1 MTTLPPELANAAAEP
16 VELTVAELLGLFG
29 ERNRDPEIVGRVE
42 CVLSEAGLCC
52 APSLI
57 HGHLDSSVVV
67 GSAEAGEGSPDAE
80 GEEEAPAPK
89 ALRIGDLP
97 SARLPEGALVSLHP
111 DDDLPR
117 ARMKMLE
124 NHFSQLPVLSGPYV
138 LKGLVSWQ
146 SIALAHAKGKCEA
159 LADAM
164 DEARIVRVD
173 AELLV
178 TIPEINAYNC
188 VFVRDENEKISGVV
202 TPADL
207 SLEFGRLTGP
217 FLRLGEIERRLRH
230 CVNRMCT
237 TTAELREASGN
248 SKAKIADDLT
258 VWQIQQV
265 FAKPDRWSRLAWGL
279 HREEF
284 VAKLDE
290 VRKIRNEVAHFRPN
304 PLTNNQVHKVEIF
317 ASLLKNFMP

>member
-1 MTTLPPELANAAAEP
+1 MTVLPPELENAAAEP
-16 VELTVAELLGLFG
+16 VDLTVAELLDLFG
-29 ERNRDPEIVGRVE
+29 ERNRDPEIVGRIE
-42 CVLSEAGLCC
+42 SVLSEAGLSCV
-52 APSLI
+52 PSLI
-57 HGHLDSSVVV
+57 HGHLDSSLTVQ
-67 GSAEAGEGSPDAE
+67 AADAAGGTPDT
-80 GEEEAPAPK
+80 GGTEEAPAPK

-97 SARLPEGALVSLHP
+97 TARLPEGALVSLRP

-124 NHFSQLPVLSGPYV
+124 NHYSQLPVLTGPYV
-138 LKGLVSWQ
+138 LKGVVSWQ
-146 SIALAHAKGKCEA
+146 SIALAHAKGKCET

-164 DEARIVRVD
+164 DEARIVRAD

-178 TIPEINAYNC
+178 TIPEINEYNC
-188 VFVRDENEKISGVV
+188 VFVRDEDEKISGVV

-248 SKAKIADDLT
+248 NKAKIADDLT

-265 FAKPDRWSRLAWGL
+265 FAKPDRWARLTWEL
-279 HREEF
+279 HQDEF

-304 PLTNNQVHKVEIF
+304 PLTDDQVHRVEIF
-317 ASLLKNFMP
+317 ASLLKHFMP

>member
-1 MTTLPPELANAAAEP
+1 MTILPPELANAAAEP
-16 VELTVAELLGLFG
+16 VELTVAELLDLFG
-29 ERNRDPEIVGRVE
+29 ERNRDPEIVGRIE
-42 CVLSEAGLCC
+42 SVLAEAGLCC
-52 APSLI
+52 VPSLI
-57 HGHLDSSVVV
+57 HGHLDSPTVVR
-67 GSAEAGEGSPDAE
+67 SAEAGEGAPDT
-80 GEEEAPAPK
+80 GGEEAPAPK

-97 SARLPEGALVSLHP
+97 TARLPQGALVSLRP
-111 DDDLPR
+111 DDDLPH

-138 LKGLVSWQ
+138 LKGAVSWQ
-146 SIALAHAKGKCEA
+146 SIALAHAKGKCDS

-164 DEARIVRVD
+164 EEARTVHVD

-188 VFVRDENEKISGVV
+188 VFVLNEDQKVSGVV

-230 CVNRMCT
+230 CVNRMCPT
-237 TTAELREASGN
+237 RGELREASGN
-248 SKAKIADDLT
+248 GKAKIVDDLT
-258 VWQIQQV
+258 VHQLQQV
-265 FAKPDRWSRLAWGL
+265 FAKPDRWSLLSWGL
-279 HREEF
+279 HQDEF

-304 PLTNNQVHKVEIF
+304 PLTDDQVHKVEIF
-317 ASLLKNFMP
+317 AGLLKTFVP